1 MPLFGEL
8 FLSEILKK
16 PVLDPRG
23 DELGKV
29 KDIAIIRGEPL
40 PKVDFLIIENRK
52 KTYKLPWSGL
62 NIFSK
67 RIMASTLTRDALKE
81 YDFGVEEDLLA
92 ARDLLDKQIVDADGV
107 KVVRANDIK
116 LEGYDSN
123 AIVVAVDVGVRGILR
138 RLGFERRGDSMLRL
152 LRVHLPYNLISW
164 NYIQPL
170 QPKLSTIALTVP
182 GQMVSELH
190 PADLADLI
198 SQVSHEEG
206 AQFIQNLDVE
216 TAADAI
222 SELETDVQTAMISDM
237 DPARAADIIEEMPPD
252 EAADVISAL
261 PAEKAKEIL
270 EQVEAEEA
278 EDIQELLGHEHDT
291 AGGLMTNEFIAYKSG
306 TSVGDAMDQFKK
318 DAPEIEA
325 VYYIYVLDEEGKLV
339 GAISLKEL
347 MLSDPG
353 LTLSEVMETN
363 LKVLGPEEDEMKV
376 AAAISKYNLVALPV
390 VDAEGSLLGI
400 VTVDDIV
407 DMILPPQAKRKRK
420 KL

>member
-8 FLSEILKK
+8 FVGDILKK
-16 PVLDPRG
+16 PVLDPKG
-23 DELGKV
+23 EELGRV
-29 KDIAIIRGEPL
+29 RDMAIVRGEPL
-40 PKVDFLIIENRK
+40 PKVDFLVIESGKR
-52 KTYKLPWSGL
+52 LFRIPWLSL

-67 RIMASTLTRDALKE
+67 KIIASTLVRDYLKE
-81 YDFGVEEDLLA
+81 YDLGEDDLLA
-92 ARDLLDKQIVDADGV
+92 ARDILDKQIVDANGA

-116 LEGYDSN
+116 LEGYD
-123 AIVVAVDVGVRGILR
+123 ADAMVVAVDVGVRGILR
-138 RLGFERRGDSMLRL
+138 RLGIERQGDQVLRL
-152 LRVHLPYNLISW
+152 LRVHVPYNLISW

-182 GQMVSELH
+182 GQMVAELH

-206 AQFIQNLDVE
+206 AQFIENLDDE
-216 TAADAI
+216 TAAEAI
-222 SELETDVQTAMISDM
+222 SELETDTQTAMISGM

-252 EAADVISAL
+252 SAADVISAL

-270 EQVEAEEA
+270 EQVQKEEA
-278 EDIQELLGHEHDT
+278 EDIQELLGHEQDT
-291 AGGLMTNEFIAYKSG
+291 AGGLMTNEFLSYEPG
-306 TSVGDAMDQFKK
+306 LTVEQAMAEIRK

-325 VYYIYVLDEEGKLV
+325 VYYIYVIDEAERLV
-339 GAISLKEL
+339 GVASLKDL
-347 MLSDPG
+347 L
-353 LTLSEVMETN
+353 LSEPGVRLADMMETN
-363 LKVLGPEEDEMKV
+363 LKMLGPEEDEMKV

-390 VDAEGSLLGI
+390 VDADGVLLGI

-407 DMILPPQAKRKRK
+407 DLILPPQARRKRK

>member
-29 KDIAIIRGEPL
+29 KDLAIIRGEPL

-52 KTYKLPWSGL
+52 KAYKLPWSGL

-81 YDFGVEEDLLA
+81 YDFGKEEDLLA
-92 ARDLLDKQIVDADGV
+92 ARDLLDKQIVDANGV

-116 LEGYDSN
+116 LEGYDSD

-138 RLGFERRGDSMLRL
+138 RLGFERKGEAVLRFL
-152 LRVHLPYNLISW
+152 KVHLPYNLISW

-216 TAADAI
+216 TAADAMA
-222 SELETDVQTAMISDM
+222 ELETDVQTAMITDM

-278 EDIQELLGHEHDT
+278 EDIQELLGHEPDT
-291 AGGLMTNEFIAYKSG
+291 AGGLMTNEFIAYKSE
-306 TSVGDAMDQFKK
+306 TSVGDAMAQFRK

-325 VYYIYVLDEEGKLV
+325 VYYIYVLDSEEKLV

-347 MLSDPG
+347 LLSDPL
-353 LTLSEVMETN
+353 LTLSEVMETH
-363 LKVLGPEEDEMKV
+363 LKTVGPEEDEMRV

-407 DMILPPQAKRKRK
+407 DIILPPQAKRRRK

>member
-52 KTYKLPWSGL
+52 KVYRLPWSGL

-81 YDFGVEEDLLA
+81 YDFGKEEDLLA

-116 LEGYDSN
+116 LEGYDSD

-138 RLGFERRGDSMLRL
+138 RLGFERKGDSVLRL

-222 SELETDVQTAMISDM
+222 SELETDVQTAMITGM
-237 DPARAADIIEEMPPD
+237 DPERAADIIEEMHPD

-306 TSVGDAMDQFKK
+306 TSIGDAIAQFKK

-325 VYYIYVLDEEGKLV
+325 VYYIYVFDSEEKLAGV
-339 GAISLKEL
+339 ISLKEL
-347 MLSDPG
+347 LLSDPG
-353 LTLSEVMETN
+353 LALSDVMETN
-363 LKVLGPEEDEMKV
+363 LKTLGPEEDEMKV

-390 VDAEGSLLGI
+390 VDAEGFLLGI

-407 DMILPPQAKRKRK
+407 DMILPPQAKRKRR

>member
-52 KTYKLPWSGL
+52 KAYRLPWSGL

-81 YDFGVEEDLLA
+81 YDFGVEEDFLA
-92 ARDLLDKQIVDADGV
+92 ARDLLDKQIVDANGV

-116 LEGYDSN
+116 LEGYDSD

-138 RLGFERRGDSMLRL
+138 RLGFERKGDSILRL

-222 SELETDVQTAMISDM
+222 SELETDVQTAMITDM

-306 TSVGDAMDQFKK
+306 TSVGDAMAQFKK

-325 VYYIYVLDEEGKLV
+325 VYYIYVLDEEEKLV
-339 GAISLKEL
+339 GVLSLKEL
-347 MLSDPG
+347 LLSDPG
-353 LTLSEVMETN
+353 LTLSEVMETH
-363 LKVLGPEEDEMKV
+363 LKALGPEEDEMKV

-407 DMILPPQAKRKRK
+407 DMILPPQAKRKRR